1 MRFYSSDNHK
11 KNPPFSFPLCSIVEI
26 NELTGM
32 SGVYIIVNNLAPSE
46 FYIGSSVNLG
56 RRLLDYYYISLDI
69 RSPETR
75 FERIIKTTNIEGW
88 TIVILAYVA
97 PSLVLVEE
105 QLAICTFRPTLNTN
119 YSVMINYWLANF
131 DFASAISLAIEY
143 RNLFVENSANY
154 LEFSRMILI
163 YTNAKSATLVTQE
176 LITGTPVFVY
186 NWQTGETVAVYS
198 SIKAVM
204 RSMHLSTLTLIKRMD
219 NKEVHTTRSGQQ
231 VVFSK
236 TALTPEEVNSYTLK
250 VKTRRE
256 QMVSLTDT
264 KGNTVQ
270 EYPTVQAFCIAN
282 GLTSHRFRRILS
294 QGITEFNGLTIVLTE
309 RSQIIPV
316 YCYDPHTH
324 LQVAHFVSIRAAFK
338 SVEGKI
344 GYKGLQNLINSNGL
358 YNGLIYSYSS
368 TYPF

>member
-1 MRFYSSDNHK
+1 LRFYSSDNHK

-231 VVFSK
+231 VV
-236 TALTPEEVNSYTLK
+236 
-250 VKTRRE
+250 
-256 QMVSLTDT
+256 SLTDT